1 MVKYIIRRFV
11 EMVLTLFI
19 IATAT
24 FFLLEAV
31 PGDPLTQR
39 ADHLPQQS
47 REALY
52 ARYGLDKPVM
62 ERYLTQMGNM
72 LHGEFGESFVYAG
85 TNRQRSFT

>member
-1 MVKYIIRRFV
+1 MIKYILRRFA
-11 EMVLTLFI
+11 EMIVTLFI

-39 ADHLPQQS
+39 ADKLPEQS

-62 ERYLTQMGNM
+62 ERYVMQMTNM
-72 LHGEFGESFVYAG
+72 MKGM
-85 TNRQRSFT
+85 